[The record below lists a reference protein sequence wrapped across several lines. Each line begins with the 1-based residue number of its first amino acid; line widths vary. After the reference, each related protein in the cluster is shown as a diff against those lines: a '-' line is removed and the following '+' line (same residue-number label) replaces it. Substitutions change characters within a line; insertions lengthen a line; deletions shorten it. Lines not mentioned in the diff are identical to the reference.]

1 MYKNQV
7 SKKQQIKEYLYITAG
22 ALITALGLTMF
33 LIPNSIA
40 AGGASG
46 LGTVLHYAFSVPVS
60 AVVLGV
66 NVILFAFGYKYLTVG
81 ILIRTLY
88 ATTMLSLFIEVLSFI
103 SSVTDNLLLA
113 AIYGGL
119 CFGAGTGITI
129 AGGGSTGGSDLAAVI
144 LHRFFRG
151 ISVARLILFIDLGVV
166 VLSGIVF
173 SDIEVMLYAA
183 IALYVCSITADAII
197 EGVNFTKLVF
207 IVSDNNDEIAKIIMQ
222 KLDRGITA
230 LYGKGMYSGK
240 KYAVLMCVVR
250 RNQFATLRRIVKNID
265 KDAFII
271 LSDAREVIGK
281 GFNIND

>member
-1 MYKNQV
+1 MQKYIN
-7 SKKQQIKEYLYITAG
+7 SIQQIKEYLFMTAG
-22 ALITALGLTMF
+22 AFITALGLTMF

-46 LGTVLHYAFSVPVS
+46 LGTVLHYALSVPVS

-66 NVILFAFGYKYLTVG
+66 NVILFILGYKYLTVNT
-81 ILIRTLY
+81 LVKTLY
-88 ATTMLSLFIEVLSFI
+88 AATALSVAIEVLSFVRP
-103 SSVTDNLLLA
+103 VTDNLLLSS
-113 AIYGGL
+113 IYGGL

-129 AGGGSTGGSDLAAVI
+129 TNGGSTGGSDMAAVI
-144 LHRFFRG
+144 LHRVFRRF
-151 ISVARLILFIDLGVV
+151 SVARIILFIDLGVI

-183 IALYVCSITADAII
+183 VALYVCSITADAII
-197 EGVNFTKLVF
+197 EGVNFAKLVF
-207 IVSDNNDEIAKIIMQ
+207 VVSDSNEQIAKAIMQ
-222 KLDRGITA
+222 NLDRGITA

-240 KYAVLMCVVR
+240 KYTVLMCAVR